1 MRGRAV
7 VAAAVA
13 LLSAPVLTGSSLT
26 GTASAAER
34 AETAGTTVAAAAAE
48 APVYAR
54 LYNQGT
60 GKCLAVPSA
69 NPANGVVL
77 IQWTC
82 STSASQYWTLEP
94 VTNGYRVRNQATG
107 KCLAIGSSSTDGGAK
122 AIQWPCSDNTDQV
135 WAHDET
141 DRLRNANSS
150 LCLAIPN
157 STTTNGTEAMQWTCS
172 GRDQQW
178 LW

>member
-1 MRGRAV
+1 M
-7 VAAAVA
+7 
-13 LLSAPVLTGSSLT
+13 
-26 GTASAAER
+26 
-34 AETAGTTVAAAAAE
+34 
-48 APVYAR
+48 
-54 LYNQGT
+54 
-60 GKCLAVPSA
+60 
-69 NPANGVVL
+69 L